1 MKQTL
6 ADIRAALREADREGF
21 EALACALEGDER
33 KGVQQALAAARRR
46 LDAEDV
52 ERARLDEMYAF
63 QARLAAGGIAVGLD
77 EVGRGPVA
85 GPLTVAAV
93 VLPDDAR
100 IEGLNDS
107 KQIRPEKREQIAVEV
122 KNRPQPGRSSI
133 SSPRSSMST
142 AWLRRCGPLSRVRS
156 RRSKPQ
162 GAHIDCVLLD
172 GNAMGLDPRERNVVK
187 GDAKCASI
195 AAASIIAKVERDA
208 LMRAYGKRLPEYGS
222 RATRVTRAPSTSPRS
237 SVRLARCTARR
248 FAAPGRRTRFSS
260 IMSVFGSLPEGFC
273 GMRRAVRRACA
284 GRSRPSRR
292 VAETDKRASGAF
304 SLLVFR

>member
-21 EALACALEGDER
+21 EALARALEGDER

-46 LDAEDV
+46 LDAEDA

-63 QARLAAGGIAVGLD
+63 QASLAAGGVAVGLD

-122 KNRPQPGRSSI
+122 KDGAAAWAIEHIEPSFIDERGMASALR
-133 SSPRSSMST
+133 T
-142 AWLRRCGPLSRVRS
+142 AFSRAIAAVEA
-156 RRSKPQ
+156 Q

-208 LMRAYGKRLPEYGS
+208 LMCAYAETYPEYWFESNKGYAS
-222 RATRVTRAPSTSPRS
+222 AEHIAAIERYGLSP
-237 SVRLARCTARR
+237 VH
-248 FAAPGRRTRFSS
+248 
-260 IMSVFGSLPEGFC
+260 
-273 GMRRAVRRACA
+273 
-284 GRSRPSRR
+284 
-292 VAETDKRASGAF
+292 RASFCRAWTQDALF
-304 SLLVFR
+304 